1 MKTGKLRVDC
11 GVDGNW
17 TRLLGICRDSSGN
30 CRRLTEVKSSL
41 RLRIPDGYEISGFG
55 GGGGAKSLLIV
66 LGVTGCDAAD
76 GGGSGGVGGGGADI
90 FLLVLTGND
99 AVGGSQSESD

>member
-1 MKTGKLRVDC
+1 MKTGELRVDC

-17 TRLLGICRDSSGN
+17 TRLLGFCRDATGN
-30 CRRLTEVKSSL
+30 CRRLTKVKSSL
-41 RLRIPDGYEISGFG
+41 RLRIGGFG
-55 GGGGAKSLLIV
+55 DGGGAKSLLIV

>member
-1 MKTGKLRVDC
+1 MKTGELRVDC

-17 TRLLGICRDSSGN
+17 NRLLGICRDSSGN

-41 RLRIPDGYEISGFG
+41 RLRIPDGYEIGGFG
-55 GGGGAKSLLIV
+55 GGGGAKSLHIV
-66 LGVTGCDAAD
+66 GVTGCDAAD

-90 FLLVLTGND
+90 FFARLD
-99 AVGGSQSESD
+99 WQ